1 VKRLFL
7 LMFGFVVLQGF
18 SGASKY
24 IPLLGAQKEAPPVI
38 PPIKP
43 VKVSEISANV
53 FSAVYDFLKDL
64 LEKSFEAF
72 VSLKD
77 FVETGEWFISS
88 LKNPEMRA
96 LLGSFSLRFLIAF
109 LAAFAVSRTLTVWL
123 RPKINSFLYKGK
135 APSPYNKANLFVAT
149 LLCCVAPLVFG
160 FLFYAIFRL
169 LGPQTLVILEII
181 RMISSGAVTIWIL
194 LNVAHLFLKPA
205 SDDHK
210 HIPLKRKTLASAYRW
225 IRRMGIIA
233 LFGFFAMEVGY
244 LINLPASGERLLLQG
259 STLIILVLAIF
270 MMASLHDELKNYFR
284 KELKKPKITPL
295 KKAVLSYLGYIYIP
309 LIALIMVSYMSWIT
323 RKIDPFQSIVWKT
336 LLTVSVFP
344 LLRIA
349 SFEVRKV
356 RILVFEY
363 YLRHHFRPLAFFIR
377 HYGSQLDFSIILLL
391 KLASFILILELW
403 GWDPTYLLFSPIV
416 KLLAQKSFSIFMI
429 IFVALLITRVGNDFL
444 KRYLNREKKSL
455 DETKIQRLARYKTIS
470 SVSRNV
476 LRIAVWT
483 PAILLIIIEL
493 GVEIVPIIATVGIL
507 SIGLSFGVQSL
518 IKDFVTGF
526 FMLLEDAFAVG
537 DLVVIND
544 QMGRIESLTI
554 RVVRLRASDGALY
567 IYPYGSITTLCNQNR
582 DYSAAVMLFKVGTEA
597 NIDEVFEIIE
607 KISSDLR
614 KDKGTKS
621 LLVEPV
627 EISGVNEVSDYAFE
641 IRAILKTKPGQHFK
655 VKWAFNRLLK
665 KYLQEHKIPPAIPRQ
680 VSLEYRIEK

>member
-1 VKRLFL
+1 
-7 LMFGFVVLQGF
+7 MFGFVVLQGF

-416 KLLAQKSFSIFMI
+416 KLLAQKSFSIF
-429 IFVALLITRVGNDFL
+429 
-444 KRYLNREKKSL
+444 
-455 DETKIQRLARYKTIS
+455 
-470 SVSRNV
+470 
-476 LRIAVWT
+476 
-483 PAILLIIIEL
+483 LIIIEL

-544 QMGRIESLTI
+544 QMGRIESLSI